1 MNQHRPSRPR
11 PNIGPTNDIGPTWP
25 DTIRSFRRGFQ
36 ALKER
41 AMLGQAQAQHG
52 PNIAPK
58 PLCIFGFYFIFL
70 LCSVCHWPC
79 RQNDCLLSTLQCYP
93 RVCREIHP
101 EGLLSPCDRWRPW
114 CAQSSPLV
122 VSLSSRADRQEEA
135 TSILST
141 LQDALHF
148 CAWFVMKG
156 NANKCDFSL
165 SLKTCFC
172 VSQ

>member
-58 PLCIFGFYFIFL
+58 PLCMFGFYFIFIVL
-70 LCSVCHWPC
+70 SMSLA
-79 RQNDCLLSTLQCYP
+79 LSTK
-93 RVCREIHP
+93 R
-101 EGLLSPCDRWRPW
+101 
-114 CAQSSPLV
+114 
-122 VSLSSRADRQEEA
+122 LSSEYTAMLP
-135 TSILST
+135 TGLP
-141 LQDALHF
+141 
-148 CAWFVMKG
+148 
-156 NANKCDFSL
+156 
-165 SLKTCFC
+165 
-172 VSQ
+172 